1 VVANDAPRLRRARA
15 PDGVS
20 AVSVRS
26 RPARPAA
33 SAARPSR
40 TPRAVPALA
49 APAACALVLLGLAR
63 APSFGLTQAWWTL
76 AFNLA
81 LLVALFWLAL
91 AMGRALL
98 LRVAPEALA
107 WPGGAVLAIVVGCGL
122 LSTGLFALGLQRLYY
137 PPLLA
142 ALLLALAVALR
153 GEALRGARDLWRTA
167 RARAVAP
174 GRSAVENW
182 LVVVCAALIAATF
195 LVVALRTPL
204 PLRDF
209 DAVAYHQVGVRLY
222 LQAHA
227 MIPLAAFQNADGPID
242 TELLFL
248 LGAAFG
254 SDTFSQVLV
263 WGQGLLTTALV
274 VCLGARFW
282 GRLAGW
288 LGGLT
293 YVSIAIVALFFAVP
307 YNDGGLA
314 LGEMTC
320 VVALVMLCARPS
332 CGGALAGGLLLGFTL
347 GQKMSALPFTASL
360 AAAALVL
367 CLRRPFWPAAR
378 AVALAGVVGLLV
390 ALPWYVR
397 NQLWFANPFVPL
409 SLGSVQ
415 AVNLDPTI
423 KAAPLPAAP
432 AASLPLLGLLT
443 GAASLFWYSVSP
455 LTVLAPLAALVRPRR
470 VGLALAAAAV
480 VGYLYWLRYTPWNLP
495 PRYLLCWIAPLAV
508 CVGAVLAWP
517 GWRTRRPLL
526 HVPLAAPVVWLA
538 LFNLLLQAYY
548 LGNREGAAVPYL
560 LGRISRA
567 QYLAGVLPPY
577 RAMLL
582 LNRLDRRDP
591 VALLGDARVYY
602 LQVPSFPDWGN
613 QLLPAFKR
621 EGSPEDA
628 ARALWAEGARYVLA
642 ADSLVPP
649 RGHADPWAARLRD
662 RALSPLGGAGGYTI
676 YRLRH
681 L

>member
-1 VVANDAPRLRRARA
+1 VIVRSGPARPPAREGSAARA
-15 PDGVS
+15 PFG
-20 AVSVRS
+20 
-26 RPARPAA
+26 
-33 SAARPSR
+33 
-40 TPRAVPALA
+40 VPALA
-49 APAACALVLLGLAR
+49 APTAGALVLLGLAR
-63 APSFGLTQAWWTL
+63 APSFGLPQAWWSL
-76 AFNLA
+76 AFNFA

-91 AMGRALL
+91 ALGRALL

-107 WPGGAVLAIVVGCGL
+107 WPGGAVLAVVVGCGL
-122 LSTGLFALGLQRLYY
+122 LSTGLFALGLLRLYY

-153 GEALRGARDLWRTA
+153 GEALRGARDLWRAATA
-167 RARAVAP
+167 RAAP
-174 GRSAVENW
+174 PRSAVEHW
-182 LVVVCAALIAATF
+182 LVVVCAALIAVTF

-209 DAVAYHQVGVRLY
+209 DAVSYHQVGVRLY

-227 MIPLAAFQNADGPID
+227 MIPLDAFQSANGPID

-274 VCLGARFW
+274 VCLGAHFW

-288 LGGLT
+288 LGGLA
-293 YVSIAIVALFFAVP
+293 YVSIAIVALFFGVP

-320 VVALVMLCARPS
+320 LVALVMLCARPS
-332 CGGALAGGLLLGFTL
+332 RGGTLAGGLLLGFTL

-378 AVALAGVVGLLV
+378 AVALAGALGLLV
-390 ALPWYVR
+390 ALPWYLR

-409 SLGSVQ
+409 SLATVQSV
-415 AVNLDPTI
+415 NIDPTI
-423 KAAPLPAAP
+423 KAAALPAAP

-455 LTVLAPLAALVRPRR
+455 LTVLAPLAALLRPRR
-470 VGLALAAAAV
+470 VGLALVAAAI

-526 HVPLAAPVVWLA
+526 HVLLAAPVVWLA
-538 LFNLLLQAYY
+538 LFNVLLQAYY
-548 LGNREGAAVPYL
+548 VGHREGAAVPYL
-560 LGRISRA
+560 LGQISRA

-577 RAMLL
+577 RAMQL

-602 LQVPSFPDWGN
+602 LQAPSFPDWGN
-613 QLLPAFKR
+613 QLLPSFKN

-642 ADSLVPP
+642 ADDLVPP

-676 YRLRH
+676 YRLRR